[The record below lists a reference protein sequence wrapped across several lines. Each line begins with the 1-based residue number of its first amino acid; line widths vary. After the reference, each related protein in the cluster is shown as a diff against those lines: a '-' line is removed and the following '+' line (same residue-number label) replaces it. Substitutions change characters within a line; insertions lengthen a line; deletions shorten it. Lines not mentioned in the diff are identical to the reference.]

1 MKKFSK
7 VFGFMLMLVLA
18 LALVTGCGNDSA
30 DNNNKESQDN
40 NNDKESQGGENQG
53 DFDGEFIIGGFGPIS
68 GDAAQY
74 GLAVMHSSKIAV
86 DEINAAGGVKVG
98 DKTLKLVHTFEDDE
112 AKPDV
117 AQAAY
122 NKLMDDGV
130 QAIVGGVTSGSHMG
144 VVDLALEDNIL
155 MVSPSVTV
163 DNGVENPNAFRTCF
177 TDSMQGDIMA
187 EYALSL
193 GAKKIAIIYNQADEY
208 STGIMQVFEAAIG
221 SSDAEIVANEG
232 FEDGATDMKTQLTTI
247 KNSGAEIIF
256 APVYYQAAS
265 YVTQQADELG
275 MDIPFIGT
283 DGWDG
288 ILEVTVD
295 AAVVEGSVFQT
306 PFTYN
311 DPNPAVQSYA
321 KKYEDVTGE
330 KPNQFGANAYDAVYV
345 VKAALEKASSIE
357 SEDIIAVMQDIQV
370 EGITGNISFNENGE
384 PNKDVKLIKI
394 VDGEYELFTLE

>member
-1 MKKFSK
+1 MKKVSK
-7 VFGFMLMLVLA
+7 VFSFAIMLILA
-18 LALVTGCGNDSA
+18 LALVTGCGSDKA
-30 DNNNKESQDN
+30 D
-40 NNDKESQGGENQG
+40 DKESQGGEAQG
-53 DFDGEFIIGGFGPIS
+53 DFDGEFIIGGFGPIT

-74 GLAVMHSSKIAV
+74 GLAVMNSSKIAV

-98 DKTLKLVHTFEDDE
+98 DKTYKLVHTFEDDE

-117 AQAAY
+117 ALAAY

-144 VVDLALEDNIL
+144 VVEDAYNDNIL

-163 DNGVENPNAFRTCF
+163 DNGIEHPNAFRTCF

-187 EYALSL
+187 KYALSI
-193 GAKKIAIIYNQADEY
+193 GAKKIAVIYNQADEY
-208 STGIMQVFEAAIG
+208 STGIMQVFVDAIKD
-221 SSDAEIVANEG
+221 SDAEIVANEG
-232 FEDGATDMKTQLTTI
+232 FEANATDMKTQLTTI
-247 KNSGAEIIF
+247 RNSGADLIF
-256 APVYYQAAS
+256 APVYYQAA
-265 YVTQQADELG
+265 YYITQQAHELG

-288 ILEVTVD
+288 VLEVSVD
-295 AAVVEGSVFQT
+295 PAVLEGSVFQT

-311 DPNPAVQSYA
+311 DPNPAVQEYV
-321 KKYEDVTGE
+321 KKYEEETGE

-345 VKAALEKASSIE
+345 VKAALEKAGSIE
-357 SEDIIAVMQDIQV
+357 SEDLIAAMHEIEVD
-370 EGITGNISFNENGE
+370 GITGTISFNENGE
-384 PNKDVKLIKI
+384 PKKDVKLIKI